1 MSCATFALAD
11 EAATLA
17 LGAALARTAPR
28 HASAAITVFL
38 QGELGTGKT
47 TLARA
52 LLRELGVTGTVRSPT
67 YTLIENYPLADWH
80 VLHLDLYR
88 LRDATEL
95 EQLGLRDELR
105 AAVMVLIEWPE
116 RAPLGLPMPDLRVVL
131 SAAEADDSTMGTDA
145 RRAHISAETPTGR
158 LWLSNLGAPCGP
170 RIDQNKER

>member
-1 MSCATFALAD
+1 MNCAIFALRD

-28 HASAAITVFL
+28 GASGAITVFL

-47 TLARA
+47 TLTRA
-52 LLRELGVTGTVRSPT
+52 LLRQLGVAGAVRSPT
-67 YTLIENYPLADWH
+67 YTLIENYELADWQ

-88 LRDATEL
+88 LRDASEL

-116 RAPLGLPMPDLRVVL
+116 RAPLGLPIPDLRIL
-131 SAAEADDSTMGTDA
+131 LAAVEADNPASGTDA
-145 RRAHISAETPTGR
+145 RRAHINAETLAGR
-158 LWLSNLGAPCGP
+158 KWLSELDAACVP
-170 RIDQNKER
+170 RNDQNKQL

>member
-1 MSCATFALAD
+1 MKCAAFALSD

-28 HASAAITVFL
+28 GTSAAITVFL

-52 LLRELGVTGTVRSPT
+52 LLRELGVAGTVRSPT
-67 YTLIENYPLADWH
+67 YTLIEKYELADWQ

-95 EQLGLRDELR
+95 EHLGLRDELR

-116 RAPLGLPMPDLRVVL
+116 RAPLGLPSPDLRVVL
-131 SAAEADDSTMGTDA
+131 SAAEAGDPAMGTDA
-145 RRAHISAETPTGR
+145 RRARINAETPAG
-158 LWLSNLGAPCGP
+158 LQWLNDLSALGHP
-170 RIDQNKER
+170 RNDQNKQR

>member
-1 MSCATFALAD
+1 MNCASFALSD

-28 HASAAITVFL
+28 GASAALTVFL

-52 LLRELGVTGTVRSPT
+52 LLRELGVAGTVRSPT
-67 YTLIENYPLADWH
+67 YTLIEKYELADWQ

-95 EQLGLRDELR
+95 EHLGLRDELR
-105 AAVMVLIEWPE
+105 SGVLVLIEWPE
-116 RAPLGLPMPDLRVVL
+116 RAPLGLPTSDLRILL
-131 SAAEADDSTMGTDA
+131 SAVAGGDPAMGTDA
-145 RRAHISAETPTGR
+145 RSAHISAETLAGR
-158 LWLSNLGAPCGP
+158 LWHRDLECALSS
-170 RIDQNKER
+170 KK